1 MVDQQFSS
9 SQTLINMENIFRLS
23 ISIEPNTA
31 LDKLKK
37 KKIMIKGLAVAEA
50 TGQQRLGTLVGGGGG
65 GVVGWQIVGIG
76 GWRFS

>member
-1 MVDQQFSS
+1 
-9 SQTLINMENIFRLS
+9 
-23 ISIEPNTA
+23 
-31 LDKLKK
+31 
-37 KKIMIKGLAVAEA
+37 MIKGLAVAEA

>member
-65 GVVGWQIVGIG
+65 VVGWQIVGIG

>member
-1 MVDQQFSS
+1 
-9 SQTLINMENIFRLS
+9 MENIFRLS

-65 GVVGWQIVGIG
+65 VVGWQIVGIG

>member
-1 MVDQQFSS
+1 
-9 SQTLINMENIFRLS
+9 MENIFRLS

-37 KKIMIKGLAVAEA
+37 KKNYDQGIGSSGGHWPAKIGDISW
-50 TGQQRLGTLVGGGGG
+50 GGGG

>member
-1 MVDQQFSS
+1 
-9 SQTLINMENIFRLS
+9 MENIFRLS

-50 TGQQRLGTLVGGGGG
+50 TGQQRLGTLVEGGGG